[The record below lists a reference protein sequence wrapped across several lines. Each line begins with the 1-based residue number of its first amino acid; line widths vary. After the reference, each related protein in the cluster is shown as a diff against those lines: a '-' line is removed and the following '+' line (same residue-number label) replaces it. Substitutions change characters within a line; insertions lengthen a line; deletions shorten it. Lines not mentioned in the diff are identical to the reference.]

1 MPFSP
6 QWGRPEA
13 GWTSPHKCNLGWG
26 QVASHPLTLP
36 EPPFFP
42 LFTASELE
50 LSHYPHHHKSI

>member
-26 QVASHPLTLP
+26 QVASHPSH
-36 EPPFFP
+36 PFLNLLSF
-42 LFTASELE
+42 LFSQR
-50 LSHYPHHHKSI
+50 LS